1 MEDAPVDLNKDGKID
16 DKELN
21 EYFKKVESYKHIA
34 HIALAAMIVFTLA
47 LLTPYVSIDRIK
59 AFSELVSMFYIMMGT
74 LVATYMGVS
83 TWMSIKK

>member
-1 MEDAPVDLNKDGKID
+1 MENAPVDLNKDGVID

-34 HIALAAMIVFTLA
+34 HIALAAMIIFTLA
-47 LLTPYVSIDRIK
+47 LLTPFIPIDRVK
-59 AFSELVSMFYIMMGT
+59 AFSELVTMFYVMMGT